1 MAKWFVAVVV
11 ALLSPL
17 VAPASASASVIY
29 DLQGSAGPA
38 TYAFVY
44 TVPDFITAP
53 LSVPGADFDFCQL
66 TIITT
71 DACTSVEFGLSTLKI
86 SAANSSTT
94 VPFLPEFLER
104 TGTTTTAYYTL
115 VVTER
120 PDTDV
125 PEPSSGALFGLGLAG
140 LAVWRRRQPKLTV

>member
-1 MAKWFVAVVV
+1 
-11 ALLSPL
+11 
-17 VAPASASASVIY
+17 
-29 DLQGSAGPA
+29 
-38 TYAFVY
+38 
-44 TVPDFITAP
+44 
-53 LSVPGADFDFCQL
+53 
-66 TIITT
+66 
-71 DACTSVEFGLSTLKI
+71 LKI
-86 SAANSSTT
+86 SAANFSTT